1 MVYLIDT
8 NIIIRFLVG
17 DHAEHLAQSSTTF
30 ERIER
35 CEIEVYILE
44 SVIMEAFFVLTKFY
58 KLPKNEVINDLKR
71 ILSLEGVVNDDKL
84 LLFETLS
91 IIENQNIDFV
101 DALLCA
107 RQRLHG
113 SEILSFDNDLKKCNE
128 KIRG

>member
-17 DHAEHLAQSSTTF
+17 DHAEHLAQSSAIF
-30 ERIER
+30 QRIEHGD
-35 CEIEVYILE
+35 IEVYILE
-44 SVIMEAFFVLTKFY
+44 SVLMEAFFVLTKFY
-58 KLPKNEVINDLKR
+58 KLSKEEVINDLKR

-91 IIENQNIDFV
+91 IIENKNIDFV

-107 RQRLHG
+107 KKRLEG
-113 SEILSFDNDLKKCNE
+113 SEILSFDNDIKKCH
-128 KIRG
+128 